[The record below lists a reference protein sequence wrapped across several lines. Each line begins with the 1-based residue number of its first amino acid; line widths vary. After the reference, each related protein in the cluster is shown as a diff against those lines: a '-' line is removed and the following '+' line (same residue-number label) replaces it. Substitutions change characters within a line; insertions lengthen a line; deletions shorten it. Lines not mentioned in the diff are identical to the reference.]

1 MTNTGNN
8 NSFTAVYGSLFP
20 GVTDPN
26 VGRDP
31 ACLTLPTTI
40 STLHN
45 FTAAPYQDCGQL
57 CNLVAFAVAAPLLF
71 AMVALFAW
79 KKNDYDRTRIRPWLV
94 PLFAFLG
101 VWVFY
106 LTSTLSIAV
115 GWWTFPCW
123 LIQVSAILVVPFS
136 TLGLLYRQSYFLLL
150 NRFAIAVQ
158 LYGPGLLEAE
168 DESSSPGNDSWATR
182 MRWNVRA
189 AVDAALVV
197 AKPIARIATK
207 PGASASASASA
218 TATLSRKEQLHAVR
232 TLRYVLTGQG
242 QLVFAL
248 ITSLPYL
255 LVAILVGVFEDP
267 SGYLGCYGCNV
278 LQSSGYTVI
287 ALAFINIVIGT
298 GLAVRTHGL
307 NDPWG
312 FIHEG
317 RWTIADLVWALGWYV
332 LISQSIIP
340 ANPGNGFDPII
351 FVLCGLMA
359 NVAHCTL
366 YPLWLA
372 SQAEKRGGDARAGNV
387 RKQARAKR
395 VGEDG
400 SSTPQQQRQQQQG
413 QTLGARLEDVFA
425 HQRLLEAFGAYVASE
440 FASENLCFVQD
451 VRAFRLAWQDVPPT
465 TRLARARKMFRLYLA
480 SDAAMLINV
489 SDRALERAATA
500 LDSAMAAGD
509 VPRGLF
515 DETFRE
521 VERMLMHGPL
531 ERFKLTREWKELAA
545 SLQGAQRPG
554 PGLFQA
560 SGGRWGRRTRVGAG
574 RFGKCGWGGGA
585 GAPGRR
591 DGGTRG
597 IPLASVVRRVGGVGV
612 GVGSVGPRAFVAN
625 FIAAVTRAALLAAF
639 APWSS
644 RLFGAVARGAEIS
657 LTSVAAAA
665 A

>member
-1 MTNTGNN
+1 MQNL
-8 NSFTAVYGSLFP
+8 TAVYGSVFP
-20 GVTDPN
+20 GLTDPN
-26 VGRDP
+26 VGRDT

-40 STLHN
+40 STQHN
-45 FTAAPYQDCGQL
+45 FTASPLQDWGQL
-57 CNLVAFAVAAPLLF
+57 SDLITFVVTAPLSL

-101 VWVFY
+101 VWMFY
-106 LTSTLSIAV
+106 LAATLSIAL

-123 LIQVSAILVVPFS
+123 LIQVSAILIVPFS

-278 LQSSGYTVI
+278 LQSSVYTII
-287 ALAFINIVIGT
+287 ALAVINIVIGSV
-298 GLAVRTHGL
+298 LAVRTHGL

-312 FIHEG
+312 FIREG
-317 RWTIADLVWALGWYV
+317 RWTLADQLWALVWYIF
-332 LISQSIIP
+332 ISQSIISP
-340 ANPGNGFDPII
+340 DPTNAFDLTII
-351 FVLCGLMA
+351 VLWGLLA
-359 NVAHCTL
+359 NVAHCTV

-372 SQAEKRGGDARAGNV
+372 SQAEQRGGDARARNE
-387 RKQARAKR
+387 RKRARAKR
-395 VGEDG
+395 VGEDA
-400 SSTPQQQRQQQQG
+400 SSTLTQQQG
-413 QTLGARLEDVFA
+413 GAPQMLGAGLEDIFA
-425 HQRLLEAFGAYVASE
+425 HPKLLEAFGVYVAAE
-440 FASENLCFVQD
+440 FASENLSFVQD
-451 VRAFRLAWQDVPPT
+451 VRAFRLAWQDVAPA
-465 TRLARARKMFRLYLA
+465 TRLVRARKMFRLYMA
-480 SDAAMLINV
+480 SDAALLINV
-489 SDRALERAATA
+489 SQRALERVEKAVHGAA
-500 LDSAMAAGD
+500 DIPRD
-509 VPRGLF
+509 VF
-515 DETFRE
+515 DEAYQE
-521 VERMLMHGPL
+521 VEGMLVNGPL
-531 ERFKLTREWKELAA
+531 ERFKLTREWEELAA
-545 SLQGAQRPG
+545 SLQSAGQP
-554 PGLFQA
+554 QA
-560 SGGRWGRRTRVGAG
+560 SG
-574 RFGKCGWGGGA
+574 
-585 GAPGRR
+585 APRSLGV
-591 DGGTRG
+591 
-597 IPLASVVRRVGGVGV
+597 ASTSVRLV
-612 GVGSVGPRAFVAN
+612 S
-625 FIAAVTRAALLAAF
+625 
-639 APWSS
+639 
-644 RLFGAVARGAEIS
+644 
-657 LTSVAAAA
+657 TSVAAAA
-665 A
+665 APAPPDDAMAAQAAMVALVASSQASFAESAVSGLSGPVDSGVV